1 MERLACVWRGDL
13 LESIHYGS
21 VAVVDSTGRLLAWA
35 GDPEHRT
42 FIRSAAK
49 PFQAMPLAVEGGVEE
64 YDLSPEEL
72 ALVCAS
78 HGGEPKHVAAAAA
91 LLRKGEFDE
100 SDLLCGTHMPFD
112 DRTSA
117 ELRAAGEPPTV
128 LHNNCSGKHAGM
140 LLASKLLDFPAAN
153 YANPEH
159 PLQKQIVQTL
169 ADFAGVDPGEI
180 GIGVDGCSVPTFYLS
195 LYRAALAFARLAA
208 VARSESDEGPV
219 ARYAEG
225 GRQVFDAMTRHPDY
239 VAGSWS
245 MTTPLMESF
254 GGALLAKEGAEGF
267 YAIGIE
273 PSLASVVAER
283 LGFDEPVGLGIA
295 LKIADGSMTRGRDSA
310 VIHTLEQLGLQVD
323 TRKLG
328 AYRERRT
335 TNCAGTV
342 VGRVGS
348 DFELVF
354 P

>member
-21 VAVVDSTGRLLAWA
+21 LAVVDSSGRLLAWA

-49 PFQAMPLAVEGGVEE
+49 PFQAMPLAVEGGIEE
-64 YDLSPEEL
+64 YDISPEEL

-112 DRTSA
+112 ERTAS
-117 ELRAAGEPPTV
+117 ELRQSGEAPSV

-140 LLASKLLDFPAAN
+140 LLASRLLDFPPAD
-153 YANPEH
+153 YANPDH
-159 PLQKQIVQTL
+159 PLQKQILQTL
-169 ADFAGVDPGEI
+169 ADFASVDPGEI
-180 GIGVDGCSVPTFYLS
+180 GIGIDGCSVPTFHLS
-195 LYRAALAFARLAA
+195 LYRSALAFARLAA
-208 VARSESDEGPV
+208 LARSESDEGPL
-219 ARYAEG
+219 ARYAAGAREI
-225 GRQVFDAMTRHPDY
+225 FDAMTGHPDY
-239 VAGSWS
+239 VGGTWS

-254 GGALLAKEGAEGF
+254 GGGLLAKEGAEGF
-267 YAIGIE
+267 YAVGIE
-273 PSLASVVAER
+273 PALASVIAER
-283 LGFDEPVGLGIA
+283 LGFDEQVGVGIA

-323 TRKLG
+323 TRRLG

-348 DFELVF
+348 DFDLVF